1 MQETQGTRVWSLSW
15 EDALEEEIATHSG
28 FLPGKFHEPRSLVDY
43 RPWSHKESDTTEHIH
58 TLTCLDLRKYNQQK
72 IEFINKGILKIIS
85 SIFVL

>member
-1 MQETQGTRVWSLSW
+1 MAACSSILAWKIPW
-15 EDALEEEIATHSG
+15 IEE
-28 FLPGKFHEPRSLVDY
+28 PGG
-43 RPWSHKESDTTEHIH
+43 PWSHKESDTTEHIH